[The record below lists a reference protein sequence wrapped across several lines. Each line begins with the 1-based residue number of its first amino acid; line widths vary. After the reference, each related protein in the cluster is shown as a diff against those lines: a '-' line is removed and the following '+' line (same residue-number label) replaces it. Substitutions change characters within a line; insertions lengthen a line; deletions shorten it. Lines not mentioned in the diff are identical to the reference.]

1 MDIKK
6 LPMTNTQANYVK
18 FEEVSPSVFNLSN
31 GFLLKGKY
39 DMERM
44 KKAVRKLYER
54 HDAMRMVMKKDENG
68 FYQTIGNNIPDLEV
82 ISLKSESRDDRY
94 NEAMQDAHTRVRQDI
109 AFSDEGMY
117 RFWAYELLDEEMVI
131 MYIANHSG
139 TDGTSMALLN
149 MELEMLYE
157 NPDRTDIPQS
167 SNFEDFMLERKE
179 LIESEKYRKGS
190 EYWKAIAE
198 KGEMAELPEH
208 EEVTEDCISM
218 EIGAFVVPL
227 EKIHKIAK
235 AGKTSNFN
243 VVFLMYRLA
252 LYELLHK
259 KNIFMT
265 YIFTGRI
272 TPKYF
277 RTFGFIAQGA
287 GSAIEI
293 DDEAD
298 WAENLKK
305 VKTEMNE
312 SMKYI
317 NYSDSTVFGEYV
329 LSYMPKTGLEVKRT
343 FADLESTPFIIH
355 STSQFKGRLYAIIAT
370 EMNDVVYMYPMCDVS
385 FYGKEFT
392 TAFGDIMNKY
402 ADRLAE
408 NTNMSIRELI
418 K

>member
-1 MDIKK
+1 MDIKR
-6 LPMTNTQANYVK
+6 LPMTNTQVNYVK
-18 FEEVSPSVFNLSN
+18 FEEISPAVFNLCN
-31 GFLLKGKY
+31 GFLLKGSY

-44 KKAVRKLYER
+44 KKAVRKLYEK
-54 HDAMRMVMKKDENG
+54 HDAMRIVMKKDEKG
-68 FYQTIGNNIPDLEV
+68 FYQTVGNNIPDLE
-82 ISLKSESRDDRY
+82 IIGLKAEGRDDRY
-94 NEAMQDAHTRVRQDI
+94 NEAMQDAHKRVRQNI

-117 RFWAYELLDEEMVI
+117 RFWAYELSDEEMII
-131 MYIANHSG
+131 MYIANHSA

-179 LIESEKYRKGS
+179 LINSEKYKKDS

-198 KGEMAELPEH
+198 KGDKIELPEH
-208 EEVTEDCISM
+208 GEVKEDCSM
-218 EIGAFVVPL
+218 EIGAFTISL
-227 EKIHKIAK
+227 EKVHKIAR

-243 VVFLMYRLA
+243 VFFLMYRLA

-272 TPKYF
+272 NPKYF

-287 GSAIEI
+287 GSSIDI
-293 DDEAD
+293 DDKAD

-305 VKTEMNE
+305 VKTESNQ
-312 SMKYI
+312 SMKHI
-317 NYSDSTVFGEYV
+317 NCSDSTGFGEFV
-329 LSYMPKTGLEVKRT
+329 LSYMPKAGGDVKRT
-343 FADLESTPFIIH
+343 FADLESTPFIVH
-355 STSQFKGRLYAIIAT
+355 STSEFKERLYAIIAT
-370 EMNDVVYMYPMCDVS
+370 EMNDVVYIYPMCDVS
-385 FYGKEFT
+385 IYGKEFIS
-392 TAFGDIMNKY
+392 AFSGLISKY
-402 ADRLAE
+402 VDRLDE
-408 NTNMSIRELI
+408 NTDISISELI